1 MLKMV
6 KRKFSLFLFLLF
18 LPTLG
23 YCETKVIAF
32 AQDNL
37 SNNFR
42 KAQVDEARNVINEH
56 KDIKF
61 IFSDAKAKT
70 SLMVHQIEEF
80 IRQKVDVIII
90 GTSDENV
97 IAPLVE
103 KAQLNNIAVVLINR
117 KVNTKNYTA
126 FLGVDNIEV
135 GRVGAL
141 HMAKTMKGKGK
152 ILLLEGLATTNVTK
166 ERSKGF
172 LDEIKK
178 YQNIEVV
185 RATGDFLRKNS
196 IFAVENL
203 LKNGVKIDAIFAQNE
218 AMLDGAKLAMK
229 KHGICM
235 EEIISMECSFT
246 KRSKEAILN
255 GTQTAS
261 IRVPLLGKES
271 ANIAID
277 IINGKK
283 VKKDT
288 LFPTTLITK
297 ENINE
302 LKPVL

>member
-152 ILLLEGLATTNVTK
+152 ILLLEGLATTNVAK

-196 IFAVENL
+196 
-203 LKNGVKIDAIFAQNE
+203 IFAQNE

-288 LFPTTLITK
+288 LFPITLITK

>member
-1 MLKMV
+1 
-6 KRKFSLFLFLLF
+6 
-18 LPTLG
+18 
-23 YCETKVIAF
+23 
-32 AQDNL
+32 
-37 SNNFR
+37 
-42 KAQVDEARNVINEH
+42 
-56 KDIKF
+56 
-61 IFSDAKAKT
+61 
-70 SLMVHQIEEF
+70 MVHQIEEF

-152 ILLLEGLATTNVTK
+152 ILLLEGLATTNVAK

-178 YQNIEVV
+178 YQNIEVD

-196 IFAVENL
+196 
-203 LKNGVKIDAIFAQNE
+203 IFAQNE

-271 ANIAID
+271 GKIAID

>member
-152 ILLLEGLATTNVTK
+152 ILLLEGLATTNVAK

-185 RATGDFLRKNS
+185 RATGDFLRNNS
-196 IFAVENL
+196 
-203 LKNGVKIDAIFAQNE
+203 IFAQNE